1 MPPHP
6 SLATVIA
13 AVVRFK
19 WALTRTDL
27 RTLTHQPRMSDVRAI
42 AVDRI
47 LSRLLVPA
55 FLSRATL
62 VPVLVATQFD
72 LLRRHGNSPSCPQ
85 CLMNAGTMSLM
96 MSSPGLARR
105 LGATGLQLLE
115 QTAFDHHGKALATY
129 GIILQQL
136 SEDDRMAWQHFMIAS
151 HAARAAGD
159 LEFASYG
166 HQHAIDAG
174 LSAGEPLA
182 TVRGWAR
189 DALAVEGTEH
199 VTEQHDLATEQDRLI
214 DCLQTGQGTPEL
226 LRGPRD
232 DTRSPNVKAMREY
245 TRYWVARL
253 NRQDVSGMPLDRS
266 VLAFLRQALGRR
278 HAALS

>member
-1 MPPHP
+1 MSSLLLKGITWNRKSSAEGDHAACIEAGSTALRRLDVRVSPHP

-72 LLRRHGNSPSCPQ
+72 LLRRHGNSPSCAQ

-115 QTAFDHHGKALATY
+115 QTAFDYHGKALATY

-151 HAARAAGD
+151 QAARAAGD

-214 DCLQTGQGTPEL
+214 RLPADRAGYLGTPP
-226 LRGPRD
+226 GT
-232 DTRSPNVKAMREY
+232 TR
-245 TRYWVARL
+245 
-253 NRQDVSGMPLDRS
+253 
-266 VLAFLRQALGRR
+266 
-278 HAALS
+278 